1 MDALKIDVSDL
12 HGVGWQGVH
21 SGCLAGG
28 YLAVIHGL
36 FGMRA
41 NKSGLSF
48 APNPMPLFKKITAKI
63 KYRNRE
69 IELRAI
75 GNNIKLTLL
84 KGDALAVTVES
95 GGKAN
100 LITLKKS
107 YEFIA

>member
-1 MDALKIDVSDL
+1 M
-12 HGVGWQGVH
+12 
-21 SGCLAGG
+21 
-28 YLAVIHGL
+28 
-36 FGMRA
+36 
-41 NKSGLSF
+41 
-48 APNPMPLFKKITAKI
+48 
-63 KYRNRE
+63 
-69 IELRAI
+69 RAI